1 MRVLYDG
8 WSLVHH
14 PLGPESLHLLSVLE
28 NLPQEISPV
37 LAVPQP
43 VPDWQALARIEISP
57 SAYTPW
63 GQLRW
68 EQILLPSLAK
78 DVGADL
84 LHLAT
89 PAAPAFAGQ
98 KTVFSPAGYG
108 ADVGNWAGL
117 VVPGTDARHVISRLR
132 RSLGMGGLEQVTRI
146 LWPDDLPSPELQ
158 KPISQLS
165 PILPWDFSKVEKN
178 PMDVSR
184 NLKLPEGYVLYHG
197 PGGRQRIDLVV
208 QAWNWAAGAIGE
220 YYPLLLVG
228 LDDNDRQ
235 IITEMRARFDLGET
249 IQVLPD
255 VLPTNLPQIYWQS
268 TAVFHPAPASPWCG
282 PTRLAMA
289 AGKPL
294 VSIEHELTA
303 AIVGPAAYLI
313 RENDARALGAA
324 LVTVVVEEELA
335 ERLSAAALKVY
346 RSWNSGNFSD
356 QLRLFYLG
364 AIQNG

>member
-1 MRVLYDG
+1 
-8 WSLVHH
+8 
-14 PLGPESLHLLSVLE
+14 
-28 NLPQEISPV
+28 
-37 LAVPQP
+37 
-43 VPDWQALARIEISP
+43 
-57 SAYTPW
+57 
-63 GQLRW
+63 
-68 EQILLPSLAK
+68 
-78 DVGADL
+78 
-84 LHLAT
+84 
-89 PAAPAFAGQ
+89 
-98 KTVFSPAGYG
+98 
-108 ADVGNWAGL
+108 
-117 VVPGTDARHVISRLR
+117 
-132 RSLGMGGLEQVTRI
+132 
-146 LWPDDLPSPELQ
+146 
-158 KPISQLS
+158 
-165 PILPWDFSKVEKN
+165 
-178 PMDVSR
+178 
-184 NLKLPEGYVLYHG
+184 
-197 PGGRQRIDLVV
+197 VV

-255 VLPTNLPQIYWQS
+255 VLPSNLPQIYRQS

-313 RENDARALGAA
+313 RENDARALGAG

-356 QLRLFYLG
+356 QLCLFYLG